1 MEDILDKKEIDSLDR
16 LNNRYEILTKPGHLA
31 KLGERVAEIIPEGV
45 KEIIGG
51 VGNSIS
57 EQEIYIQAMTQ
68 ITNGFKI
75 IEEQAAKLS
84 VSNQKIV
91 ENLQKHGKIN
101 SYQDIPKLRS
111 YEISKA
117 VDDFRTMNLIGA
129 FIEGGGTGY
138 FGFAGLP
145 FNLILSTFIYFRAVQ
160 SIAMYYGYDVKND
173 NEELIIANSV
183 FVNSLSPA
191 KSDINNE
198 LSAVITK
205 VMLMSKA
212 TIIRET
218 SKKTWTDM
226 AARGGIPLLLTQMR
240 ALSHKSAA
248 KALEKAGEKGIEN
261 TIFKETFELLGKKLT
276 QNFIKKS
283 IPFVSAGISAFLD
296 TAQMKKVLEYAD
308 IFYQKRFIAEKE
320 SRIRSLMEK
329 EEKSVIEA
337 DFIELDN

>member
-1 MEDILDKKEIDSLDR
+1 MEDVLDKKEIDSLDR

-57 EQEIYIQAMTQ
+57 EQEIYIQAMAQ

-173 NEELIIANSV
+173 HEELIIANSV
-183 FVNSLSPA
+183 FVNAMSPA

-218 SKKTWTDM
+218 SKKTWSDM
-226 AARGGIPLLLTQMR
+226 AARRGIPLLLTQMR

-261 TIFKETFELLGKKLT
+261 IIFKETFELLGKKLT
-276 QNFIKKS
+276 KNIIKKS
-283 IPFVSAGISAFLD
+283 IPFVSAGIGALLD
-296 TAQMKKVLEYAD
+296 TAQMKMVLEYAD
-308 IFYQKRFIAEKE
+308 IFYQKRFIVEKK
-320 SRIRSLMEK
+320 SRIRSLMEQ
-329 EEKSVIEA
+329 EENSVIEA
-337 DFIELDN
+337 EFIELDN

>member
-16 LNNRYEILTKPGHLA
+16 LNNRYEILIKPGHLA
-31 KLGERVAEIIPEGV
+31 KLGERVAEIIPERV

-91 ENLQKHGKIN
+91 ENLQKHGQIN

-173 NEELIIANSV
+173 HEELIIANSV
-183 FVNSLSPA
+183 FVNAMSPA

-218 SKKTWTDM
+218 AKKTWSDM

-337 DFIELDN
+337 EFMELDN